1 MHEMKFPKTA
11 ARIAR
16 HDLVFGSPIND
27 PVAGI
32 PMGDGDT
39 GSLIWLEA
47 DAIHIHINKTDLWD
61 DSSDAS
67 DCVCSGRTEDLTCLR
82 HGGELTV
89 RFAAPCFDMIYQ
101 REFEARLSLAD
112 ATLHVQAE
120 TVFSDVRAECFAS
133 ADKKTTAMHV
143 SYALQDAAAPE
154 ITLSRW
160 GSRNFWRWYAQDRP
174 LPEAGLD
181 GTETETAEG
190 RIYISQQ
197 LNGTKFCLGLAFA
210 GDPGAQT
217 RRIGRHTG
225 RICPKE
231 AERGE
236 FTLYWNVSL
245 GETAEEAR
253 ENTARAL
260 DDAEAEGFAAM
271 HRRHAEEWES
281 FWNTSYMKI
290 PQDYIENCYYLSLY
304 YSNSECR
311 GAYPPLFTNGIWGFR
326 HDFSPWAYYF
336 HYNMQ
341 HMYGPLE
348 PSGHGRLA
356 ENYYRMRRAGLPAAY
371 AYAEKIKNT
380 PGAFYHD
387 VTDRYGRGADY
398 DSNNCT
404 PGAQLG
410 MAMYRHWRY
419 NGDDAFLRECALPVM
434 RGAAEFYLGM
444 LQKEEDGLWHISG
457 TTAYEGT
464 PPFRDTITDL
474 VMIRTLFDALAGLS
488 EGEEKVRYTEVA
500 THLPEIIRLPMEPD
514 ENVDGILQWGIGK
527 GRPVQGDG
535 CVFAIGRD
543 DSGVPVRKN
552 FGDPALITYGF
563 PDTEMSPLYPAGIFG
578 LKDKG
583 SEAFKAMTNQI
594 LLHPDPEKCMYWC
607 LMPLY
612 LARMG
617 MAEDLWVHMEKML
630 NTWQVYPCG
639 LGAEFIAG
647 KLEHQERL
655 SYHNVKNCD
664 TKESGQCE
672 AYGFRHFDMEVLPI
686 VAHAACEALLQSYDG
701 VLRIGP
707 AVRTEDSV
715 QFELYA
721 EGGFRVRCALSSES
735 LRLEVESLRGE
746 SLRICLPER
755 FCDCG
760 LSVTVQGSP
769 FACRRERMENGET
782 HLVPE
787 RDLRAG
793 EMLTVTAGEGLWLQ
807 EGVPVKN
814 AAWKSCGNAHLGTPP
829 LIGVSSRKSAKK

>member
-1 MHEMKFPKTA
+1 M
-11 ARIAR
+11 
-16 HDLVFGSPIND
+16 
-27 PVAGI
+27 
-32 PMGDGDT
+32 
-39 GSLIWLEA
+39 
-47 DAIHIHINKTDLWD
+47 
-61 DSSDAS
+61 
-67 DCVCSGRTEDLTCLR
+67 
-82 HGGELTV
+82 
-89 RFAAPCFDMIYQ
+89 
-101 REFEARLSLAD
+101 
-112 ATLHVQAE
+112 AT
-120 TVFSDVRAECFAS
+120 
-133 ADKKTTAMHV
+133 
-143 SYALQDAAAPE
+143 
-154 ITLSRW
+154 
-160 GSRNFWRWYAQDRP
+160 
-174 LPEAGLD
+174 
-181 GTETETAEG
+181 
-190 RIYISQQ
+190 
-197 LNGTKFCLGLAFA
+197 
-210 GDPGAQT
+210 
-217 RRIGRHTG
+217 
-225 RICPKE
+225 
-231 AERGE
+231 
-236 FTLYWNVSL
+236 
-245 GETAEEAR
+245 
-253 ENTARAL
+253 
-260 DDAEAEGFAAM
+260 
-271 HRRHAEEWES
+271 
-281 FWNTSYMKI
+281 TS
-290 PQDYIENCYYLSLY
+290 
-304 YSNSECR
+304 
-311 GAYPPLFTNGIWGFR
+311 
-326 HDFSPWAYYF
+326 
-336 HYNMQ
+336 
-341 HMYGPLE
+341 
-348 PSGHGRLA
+348 
-356 ENYYRMRRAGLPAAY
+356 
-371 AYAEKIKNT
+371 
-380 PGAFYHD
+380 
-387 VTDRYGRGADY
+387 
-398 DSNNCT
+398 
-404 PGAQLG
+404 
-410 MAMYRHWRY
+410 
-419 NGDDAFLRECALPVM
+419 
-434 RGAAEFYLGM
+434 
-444 LQKEEDGLWHISG
+444 LWHISG

-552 FGDPALITYGF
+552 FGDPAHITYGF

-594 LLHPDPEKCMYWC
+594 LLHPDPGKCMYWC

-639 LGAEFIAG
+639 LGAELIAG

-655 SYHNVKNCD
+655 SYHNVKSCD

-672 AYGFRHFDMEVLPI
+672 AYGFRHFDMETLPI
-686 VAHAACEALLQSYDG
+686 VAHGVCEALLQSYDG

-829 LIGVSSRKSAKK
+829 LIGASSRKSAEK